1 MSGSFQIKKLIPSAK
16 VPTRGS
22 AGAVGYD
29 LYSSEALEIAPGE
42 RALVGT
48 GISIRPPLVDGPISS
63 TLDLAMSVYGRIA
76 PRSGLAVK
84 KGVHVGAGVV
94 DPDYTGEIKVVI
106 FNHGKEPFGIQ
117 VHDRIAQIILECCV
131 VTTPHLIEE
140 NLETTERADDGFGSS
155 DVCY

>member
-1 MSGSFQIKKLIPSAK
+1 MSGIFQIKKLIPSAK

-22 AGAVGYD
+22 PGAVGYD

-48 GISIRPPLVDGPISS
+48 GISMRPPLVDGP
-63 TLDLAMSVYGRIA
+63 MSVYGRIA

>member
-1 MSGSFQIKKLIPSAK
+1 MSGIFQIKKLIPSAK

-48 GISIRPPLVDGPISS
+48 GISMRPPLAAGPISAS
-63 TLDLAMSVYGRIA
+63 SGLAMSVYGRVA

-84 KGVHVGAGVV
+84 KGIHVGAGVV
-94 DPDYTGEIKVVI
+94 DPDYTGEVKVLI
-106 FNHGKEPFGIQ
+106 FNNGKEPFCIE
-117 VHDRIAQIILECCV
+117 VHDRIAQLVLECCMV
-131 VTTPHLIEE
+131 ANPQLVEE
-140 NLETTERADDGFGSS
+140 DLETTDRGTGGFGST
-155 DVCY
+155 DVHF